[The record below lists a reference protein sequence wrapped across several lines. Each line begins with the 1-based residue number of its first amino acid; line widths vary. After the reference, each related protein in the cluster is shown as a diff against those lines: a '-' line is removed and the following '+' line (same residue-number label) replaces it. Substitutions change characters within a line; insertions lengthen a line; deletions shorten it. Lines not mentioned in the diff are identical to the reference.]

1 MSIIDQEAQD
11 RYWLAVEA
19 EDRRLDAILTVT
31 RGRQDLGALTAQQAA
46 QERVEAMEKHL
57 AAVTALR
64 CQHLGGAA

>member
-1 MSIIDQEAQD
+1 MHSMNQEAQD

-19 EDRRLDAILTVT
+19 EDRRLDAVLTIT
-31 RGRQDLGALTAQQAA
+31 RGRQDLGSLTAAEAA
-46 QERVEAMEKHL
+46 QERITAMEQHL